1 MKNIVRHVITVAA
14 LSLALSPVLGGCS
27 VGAEDP
33 VQIEKDTAA
42 TQSALSATLA
52 TSSPPTAGGGV
63 ITTGEKS
70 KGIFCTLCG
79 AQGCICNDARD
90 QCIECGYHLTSS
102 TPREP

>member
-1 MKNIVRHVITVAA
+1 MKNIVRHVIAVAA
-14 LSLALSPVLGGCS
+14 LSLALSPLLGGCS
-27 VGAEDP
+27 VAPDDP
-33 VQIEKDTAA
+33 IQIEKDTAA

-70 KGIFCTLCG
+70 KGIFCSLCEDLR
-79 AQGCICNDARD
+79 CICNDDRD
-90 QCIECGYHLTSS
+90 QCIECGLHLTAS